1 MWLKCTYA
9 KCSFEWQYFGG
20 HQWAE
25 CPVCHSMMKVAV
37 AKRDFLIQ
45 NKDDVRP
52 RRESKYEKRR
62 EGAGGGGARGPQSRK
77 WDDPFARSLRNKK

>member
-1 MWLKCTYA
+1 
-9 KCSFEWQYFGG
+9 
-20 HQWAE
+20 
-25 CPVCHSMMKVAV
+25 MMKVAV
-37 AKRDFLIQ
+37 AKRNFLIQ

-77 WDDPFARSLRNKK
+77 WDDSLARSLRNKK